1 MLTLRANIGILAWK
15 ASINL
20 KVQIRLGISGHF
32 HYLVRF
38 MMNLWDWLRI
48 NWVIDYRH
56 TTTLTTYCHYLNGVN
71 LAWFHFKLK
80 PTDLVAS
87 TFFKAFFYFFLLL
100 TVSLFLNK
108 TTRIYPHP
116 LTAVCHSPHT
126 SLASSHSLSLPVT
139 VHTGMQEH
147 THTHTRTRA
156 HTSFFLPLTF
166 SPGQMQAL
174 LPLSATFEV
183 TSSWWLMIWWWN
195 MSVGSP
201 LASRIH
207 RCAGAG
213 RVRIS
218 VWGSCFLPTLTFKAQ
233 DKDAAVSH
241 STLAAAAIC
250 CVPDNLSLEHF
261 WPPPRKSWIAT
272 QSQTFYL

>member
-32 HYLVRF
+32 HYLGRF

-87 TFFKAFFYFFLLL
+87 TFFKASFIFFFFSPSHCFSIRQLGFILTHSLLFVTAHTPPSL
-100 TVSLFLNK
+100 PPTLSLFLSPC
-108 TTRIYPHP
+108 TQ
-116 LTAVCHSPHT
+116 VCRN
-126 SLASSHSLSLPVT
+126 
-139 VHTGMQEH
+139 

-207 RCAGAG
+207 RCAGVG

-233 DKDAAVSH
+233 DKD
-241 STLAAAAIC
+241 TLAAAAIC

>member
-1 MLTLRANIGILAWK
+1 MAGQCHFYVFFISSTYLA
-15 ASINL
+15 
-20 KVQIRLGISGHF
+20 
-32 HYLVRF
+32 Y
-38 MMNLWDWLRI
+38 M
-48 NWVIDYRH
+48 
-56 TTTLTTYCHYLNGVN
+56 
-71 LAWFHFKLK
+71 
-80 PTDLVAS
+80 
-87 TFFKAFFYFFLLL
+87 
-100 TVSLFLNK
+100 K
-108 TTRIYPHP
+108 TAHIYH
-116 LTAVCHSPHT
+116 C
-126 SLASSHSLSLPVT
+126 LSF
-139 VHTGMQEH
+139 
-147 THTHTRTRA
+147 THTYTRTRA

-207 RCAGAG
+207 RCAGVG

-233 DKDAAVSH
+233 DKD
-241 STLAAAAIC
+241 TLAAAAIC

-261 WPPPRKSWIAT
+261 WPPPRKGWIAT